1 MNRYYV
7 LLKQLLS
14 VLFVFFPFFFSFH
27 KTESLRVRQVESAMQ
42 MHDLTL
48 CCTVSH
54 FPFVVFVLITFR
66 FHHTRQHNI
75 CDIGDVLPTA
85 TFWCKAARTKARACM
100 GPASFLFF
108 SFFLFF
114 LHRSFLHLVLLRL
127 CSAVTNQQ
135 SWTVAISLKQKC
147 EDTIAL
153 LWVLN
158 VKAIMSNSTT
168 LSGPSS

>member
-1 MNRYYV
+1 M
-7 LLKQLLS
+7 
-14 VLFVFFPFFFSFH
+14 
-27 KTESLRVRQVESAMQ
+27 RQVESAMQ

-135 SWTVAISLKQKC
+135 SWTVANSLKQKC
-147 EDTIAL
+147 EHTIAL
-153 LWVLN
+153 L
-158 VKAIMSNSTT
+158 
-168 LSGPSS
+168 

>member
-1 MNRYYV
+1 M
-7 LLKQLLS
+7 
-14 VLFVFFPFFFSFH
+14 
-27 KTESLRVRQVESAMQ
+27 RQVESAMQ

-114 LHRSFLHLVLLRL
+114 
-127 CSAVTNQQ
+127 TQ
-135 SWTVAISLKQKC
+135 SIP
-147 EDTIAL
+147 
-153 LWVLN
+153 
-158 VKAIMSNSTT
+158 
-168 LSGPSS
+168 PSSFTSFVQCCYEPTELDCGQLLETKMRAHNSPSMSSECESNNVQFNNAKWSFELRTPRGMRAHPDAWPPPPR